1 MDAATLKR
9 IFGGRVV
16 DKGRTRIT
24 SLEEFPRYVLEYL
37 IGNYCDEET
46 FEEDLLQVTKR
57 IRENFAQASEAE
69 VIKHRIKQQGRYS
82 VIACLE
88 VRLEETENRYWGSI
102 TSLNERYLNI
112 DERLVR
118 DYEPLLHGGMWG
130 TVTIGYDEKI
140 VHNKKIRP
148 FVVLEFTPFQVARV
162 QLEDYIAQR
171 SEFTTDEWMDLL
183 INSVGLNPTP
193 YTRREK
199 LLLLSRLV
207 PLVETN
213 SNFIEMAPRETGKTY
228 LYRNISYYSHVLSGG
243 KVTRAGLFI
252 NLASGRI
259 GLIGTRDAVVFDEV
273 AKVEF
278 SNPQEMVGVLQGY
291 MQDGKFGIGVRQEV
305 AFASMV
311 MVGNLDV
318 QAHLPHEKYGDL
330 FEMLP
335 SFMRE
340 EALLDRIHA
349 YIPGWEIPKITP
361 GSYAQGY
368 GFVSDY
374 FSEVLHLLRGK
385 EVVPAL
391 VSRFELRDL
400 AGTPAGITGRDE
412 RAIHKTL
419 SGLVKVLYPD
429 GQVTDEELEELLLL
443 AAELRQRVRTQ
454 LHLMAPGEYQP
465 VRIGVRVGQRDAV
478 SPPLPDA
485 ERKQRVLVLD
495 EDRIGEVNGLAV
507 AGNRGEILRF
517 EVIVN
522 TGSGR
527 LIELG
532 SIQRVMKESVEA
544 AYQYIRSQQQVLG
557 IPADFR
563 RDYDIVLL
571 ATQMGIPKEGPSA
584 GVTVLTGLVSALM
597 MRPVR
602 RRVAMTGEIT
612 IMGRVLAV
620 GGIAEKLRAAV
631 ESGCTD
637 VYVPAENQ
645 PDIDNLPADIAGKI
659 AVHPVSTVDEILDAV
674 LLPPQGTLKEKASAS
689 SGTA

>member
-1 MDAATLKR
+1 MDEAKLKR

-16 DKGRTRIT
+16 DKGKTRIT

-37 IGNYCDEET
+37 IGNYCEEET

-82 VIACLE
+82 IIASLE
-88 VRLEETENRYWGSI
+88 VRLEETENRYWGAI
-102 TSLNERYLNI
+102 TSLNERYLNV

-130 TVTIGYDEKI
+130 TVTIGYDEKV

-162 QLEDYIAQR
+162 RLDDYIGHR
-171 SEFTTDEWMDLL
+171 SEFTTDEWMELL
-183 INSVGLNPTP
+183 INSLGLNPGP

-213 SNFIEMAPRETGKTY
+213 SNCIEMAPRETGKTY

-259 GLIGTRDAVVFDEV
+259 GLVGTRDAVVFDEV

-311 MVGNLDV
+311 LVGNLDV
-318 QAHLPHEKYGDL
+318 QAQLPHEKYGDL

-335 SFMRE
+335 AFLRE

-349 YIPGWEIPKITP
+349 YLPGWEIPKITP
-361 GSYAQGY
+361 GSYAEGY

-385 EVVPAL
+385 EVIGAL
-391 VSRFELRDL
+391 SKRFELRDL

-429 GQVTDEELEELLLL
+429 GEVTDEELEELLLL
-443 AAELRQRVRTQ
+443 AVELRQRVRNQ

-465 VRIGVRVGQRDAV
+465 VRIGVQVGGGDATA
-478 SPPLPDA
+478 PPLPDA
-485 ERKQRVLVLD
+485 ARSQRVVVPD

-507 AGNRGEILRF
+507 AGTRGEVLRF

-522 TGSGR
+522 KGTGR

-544 AYQYIRSQQQVLG
+544 AYEYIRNQQGTLG
-557 IPADFR
+557 IPSDFR

-584 GVTVLTGLVSALM
+584 GVTVLTGLVSALTR
-597 MRPVR
+597 RPVR

-620 GGIAEKLRAAV
+620 GGIAEKVRAAA
-631 ESGCTD
+631 ECGCTD
-637 VYVPAENQ
+637 VFVPAENQ
-645 PDIDNLPADIAGKI
+645 PDIDNLPSDLQGKV
-659 AVHPVSTVDEILDAV
+659 AVHLVAAVDELLEAV
-674 LLPPQGTLKEKASAS
+674 LLPARGSLGEA
-689 SGTA
+689 